1 VKKYLL
7 FLPILC
13 LPLNVFGAAFLIY
26 NQDAKVNG
34 MGMAGISSVDNPSAV
49 FYNPALLVNQRGF
62 SAAVG
67 NTMICPN
74 TRHENSLTGKRT
86 YAKTSTHH
94 IPSLYIKY
102 TENNFSFGVGVFSLF
117 GLSTEW
123 PENWSG
129 RYLSTFAEIKTT
141 YINPVFAYKINDYL
155 SFGGGISYI
164 KSSVKMKNAV
174 DLSMSGL
181 PDGTAKLAGDGE
193 GAGYNLGITLKL
205 PDQYTVS
212 LTYRSSAK
220 IKYRGKA
227 YFYLPS
233 PLSSSST
240 KAAAT
245 FTLPFVAVAGVSKQ
259 IGALTLEGD
268 VLYTGWSS
276 MSSYRVSS
284 ENGSAN
290 AFYYKDWRNTPSI
303 AFGANYRLNE
313 HFEIRGGYMFD
324 KSPVPAKTLGPE
336 LPDSTRH
343 IYTLGATCRKNSFK
357 ASIGYQ
363 TTFFNKVRSYLPGL
377 NGTYRNFAHVGFIS
391 FEYNQ

>member
-1 VKKYLL
+1 MKKFLL
-7 FLPILC
+7 FLPILF
-13 LPLNVFGAAFLIY
+13 LPVNAFGAAFLIY

-49 FYNPALLVNQRGF
+49 FYNPALLVHQKGF
-62 SAAVG
+62 GASAG
-67 NTMICPN
+67 STMISPN
-74 TRHENSLTGKRT
+74 TRFEDPATGKRT

-123 PENWSG
+123 PENWPG
-129 RYLSTFAEIKTT
+129 RYSSTFAEIKTT

-155 SFGGGISYI
+155 SFGAGISYI

-181 PDGTAKLAGDGE
+181 PDGMAKLAGDGE

-220 IKYRGKA
+220 IKYRGRA

-240 KAAAT
+240 RAAAT
-245 FTLPFVAVAGVSKQ
+245 FTLPFVAAAGMSKQ
-259 IGALTLEGD
+259 IGPLTLEGD

-303 AFGANYRLNE
+303 AIGANYRLNK

-343 IYTLGATCRKNSFK
+343 IYTLGATCRKNSFNIN
-357 ASIGYQ
+357 IGYQ
-363 TTFFNKVRSYLPGL
+363 TTFFNNVRSYLPTM